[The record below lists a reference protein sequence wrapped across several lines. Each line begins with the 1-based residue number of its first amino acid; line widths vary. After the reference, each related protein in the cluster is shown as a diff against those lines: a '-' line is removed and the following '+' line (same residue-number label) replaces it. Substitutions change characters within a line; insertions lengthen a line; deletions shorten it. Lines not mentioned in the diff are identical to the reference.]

1 MVRVRKRTV
10 DSLALASSAGHLA
23 IARARAGRTIVTMF
37 GGPLCEH
44 YRPGWSGQTVP
55 LGSFGRAIRL
65 VMVFRDDGAAH
76 QLGTMGGSIGSGRTV
91 ALSVPVG
98 T

>member
-1 MVRVRKRTV
+1 
-10 DSLALASSAGHLA
+10 
-23 IARARAGRTIVTMF
+23 MF

-55 LGSFGRAIRL
+55 LDRSAGPSGF